1 MSKAV
6 ETMNGTEATK
16 PIDVKAHSSRP
27 PRLPRPP
34 PPPSAISQTQT
45 PSRKR
50 GWTPAFSELSE
61 PATVS
66 ASTSGYL
73 DTPSKYR
80 DLSMTPSNDQAELEE
95 MVAGEHDTV
104 QSMTRLGMRIHA
116 ALGLVGRS
124 VFIQTVRG
132 SSIERSSMTSSRV
145 FKLACTFCLGQN

>member
-6 ETMNGTEATK
+6 ETMNGTEVTK

-34 PPPSAISQTQT
+34 PPPSAISQTHT

-61 PATVS
+61 PATVP

-80 DLSMTPSNDQAELEE
+80 DLSMTPSNDEAELEE
-95 MVAGEHDTV
+95 MAAGEHDTV
-104 QSMTRLGMRIHA
+104 LSMTRPHMRIHA

-124 VFIQTVRG
+124 ALFRLFAEV
-132 SSIERSSMTSSRV
+132 
-145 FKLACTFCLGQN
+145 A